1 MSVMAKADIC
11 RLIPHAGAMCL
22 LDTVDAWTESC
33 ITCTATSHRD
43 VSNPLR
49 QREKLEAICGLEY
62 AAQAMAVH
70 IGLVHKTVPHRTRVG
85 YLGGIR
91 NVALQASRLDTL
103 ADDLLIQSTRLLAE
117 SDSFLYSFQISS
129 SGREL
134 MSGRASIFLRS
145 IEG

>member
-22 LDTVDAWTESC
+22 LDTVDTWTESW
-33 ITCTATSHRD
+33 IICTATSHRD

-49 QREKLEAICGLEY
+49 KREKLEAICGLEY

-70 IGLVHKTVPHRTRVG
+70 IGLVRKTVPDRSRIG

-91 NVALQASRLDTL
+91 NVTLQVSHLDTL
-103 ADDLLIQSTRLLAE
+103 AGDLLIHSTRLLGGP
-117 SDSFLYSFQISS
+117 DSVLYSFQISS

-134 MSGRASIFLRS
+134 INGRLSIFLRS